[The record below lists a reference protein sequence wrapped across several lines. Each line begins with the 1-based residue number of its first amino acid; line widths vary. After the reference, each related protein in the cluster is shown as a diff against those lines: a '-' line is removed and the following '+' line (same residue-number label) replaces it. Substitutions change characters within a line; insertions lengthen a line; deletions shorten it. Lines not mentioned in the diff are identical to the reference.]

1 MHSSLLSAFQL
12 SQILLFDLV
21 YYSALATNFIRKGLF
36 SSWFWR
42 FEDMMP
48 DLTQCDEGL
57 MADGNGGHMCW
68 SGHRNWRREGDGQ
81 G

>member
-1 MHSSLLSAFQL
+1 
-12 SQILLFDLV
+12 
-21 YYSALATNFIRKGLF
+21 
-36 SSWFWR
+36 
-42 FEDMMP
+42 MMP